1 MKYNFV
7 APLKHVDILV
17 ICETKLDET
26 FPNSQFH
33 MNGFPWPYRPHRN
46 SNVEDVITFVKEDL
60 IRKLLTKH
68 NFPRDVEDLF
78 VERNFRKSK
87 WLLFGT
93 YHLLAQND

>member
-1 MKYNFV
+1 MV
-7 APLKHVDILV
+7 
-17 ICETKLDET
+17 CETKLDEAL
-26 FPNSQFH
+26 PNFQFH
-33 MNGFPWPYRPHRN
+33 MDGFSFPYRLDGNRN
-46 SNVEDVITFVKEDL
+46 GGDVMIIVKEDL